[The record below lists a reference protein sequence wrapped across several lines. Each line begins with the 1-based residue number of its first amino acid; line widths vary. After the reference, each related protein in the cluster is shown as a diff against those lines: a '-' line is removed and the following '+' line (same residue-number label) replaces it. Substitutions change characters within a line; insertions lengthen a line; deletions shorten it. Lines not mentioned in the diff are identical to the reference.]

1 MKTNN
6 NFTDK
11 GILFWITGLSG
22 SGKTSLAK
30 KILPIIKKKYG
41 PTLHLDGDRL
51 RSILNLNGYS
61 YDERLSNTKI
71 YNKIVKLLTDQNI
84 NVIIS
89 LVGLMQNPR
98 TWNRKHI
105 KKYIEIFIKSEVK
118 KIILKDKKKIYKK
131 NKNIVGINIK
141 PEFPKSPDITIDNKF
156 DKNLDCLKLLLL
168 DKISIIVNKKKYK

>member
-61 YDERLSNTKI
+61 YDERLSNTRI

-118 KIILKDKKKIYKK
+118 KIILKDKKKIYEK

-141 PEFPKSPDITIDNKF
+141 PEFPKSPDIMIYNKF
-156 DKNLDCLKLLLL
+156 DKNLDYLKLLLL

>member
-61 YDERLSNTKI
+61 YDERLSNTRI
-71 YNKIVKLLTDQNI
+71 YSKIVKLLTDQNI

-141 PEFPKSPDITIDNKF
+141 PEFPKSPDITINNNF
-156 DKNLDCLKLLLL
+156 DKKLDHLKLVLL
-168 DKISIIVNKKKYK
+168 DKISIIVDKKKYK

>member
-41 PTLHLDGDRL
+41 PTLYLDGDRL

-61 YDERLSNTKI
+61 YDERLSNTRI
-71 YNKIVKLLTDQNI
+71 YSKIVKLLTDQNI

-156 DKNLDCLKLLLL
+156 DKNLDYLKLLLL